1 LKVNDSVTVKG
12 RCIGFDDLL
21 EEIKLD
27 QCTIKK

>member
-1 LKVNDSVTVKG
+1 VAIKG

-27 QCTIKK
+27 QCSIIK